1 MKKSKWIVALM
12 LLGGLSWAEAP
23 ADAYKNCHCYIS
35 TTKLAN
41 TFPFTDEQKPKVAV
55 LLEAY
60 QQMRSKNNQ
69 LNHDIKQAYKLA
81 LSQEPIDEAKLK
93 DLVDQEISVVSER
106 MRSWYNMEIEMYKLL
121 SAEQKKHWHELFDT
135 ELTP

>member
-1 MKKSKWIVALM
+1 MMKSKWIVGLM

-69 LNHDIKQAYKLA
+69 QQEDINQAYKLA

-93 DLVDQEISVVSER
+93 DLVDQKISVVSER
-106 MRSWYNMEIEMYKLL
+106 MHSYYTMELEMYKLL
-121 SAEQKKHWHELFDT
+121 SPEQKKHWHELFDAK
-135 ELTP
+135 LTP